1 MNKPDIKKLTKVN
14 DELQET
20 KTQWIRVQT
29 YNKNMGQGKAFTKEQ
44 YNELEQMFKAS
55 EERMQYYVDSK
66 IDLLLEVLAR
76 NGIK

>member
-14 DELQET
+14 DQWQET

-44 YNELEQMFKAS
+44 YKELEQMFKAS
-55 EERMQYYVDSK
+55 EERMNKKFD
-66 IDLLLEVLAR
+66 ILFEVLAR